1 MTTLCVM
8 YAHILHKINI
18 TLPKIYATG
27 CFAYYVYRTYDDST
41 TALRKYRLGE
51 LNAMIHPFY
60 SSREICIRNELDAV
74 KFGAYCRWTDRMC
87 SSLIWPVTAT
97 LCIVPA
103 IVLRMN

>member
-1 MTTLCVM
+1 MTVLYVI

-18 TLPKIYATG
+18 PPLKIYATG

-51 LNAMIHPFY
+51 LNVMIKPFY

-74 KFGAYCRWTDRMC
+74 KFGAYNRCEDHIIA
-87 SSLIWPVTAT
+87 SIIWPVSAT

-103 IVLRMN
+103 IVLRIN